1 MYKLD
6 LEKAEEPEIK
16 LPASV
21 GLRKNLGNSK
31 KSIHFCFIDYA
42 KVTDYVDHDNYMKF
56 LKKWNNRPSYMPPEK
71 LVFRSRSNRI
81 RHETTDWF
89 KIGKGV

>member
-1 MYKLD
+1 MDLD
-6 LEKAEEPEIK
+6 LTTSGHLLDRRREFQENIY
-16 LPASV
+16 
-21 GLRKNLGNSK
+21 
-31 KSIHFCFIDYA
+31 FCF
-42 KVTDYVDHDNYMKF
+42 TDYVDHDNYMKF